1 MKNVLKKKY
10 AYSFFLSFHDSETTQ
25 KFKIEKKLIV
35 DIYTH
40 IITNKIKINV
50 LVHIIYSY
58 LFIFFIKI
66 KKQNI
71 NVNGY

>member
-58 LFIFFIKI
+58 LFIFYK
-66 KKQNI
+66 N
-71 NVNGY
+71 

>member
-1 MKNVLKKKY
+1 MHIPF
-10 AYSFFLSFHDSETTQ
+10 FFLFTTQ
-25 KFKIEKKLIV
+25 KLPRNLRLKKKLIV